1 MKLLLVTGFLGSG
14 KTTFITKLVKGLI
27 KLDTKVAIFVNEIG
41 EMGIDDQLMKQLD
54 LDVWEVMGG
63 CICCTLSPNLIATL
77 QKIDE
82 KHDVDLV
89 IVEPS
94 GAAEPGNILSA
105 LPYYKGTPLESIKT
119 ISLLDPLRISEL
131 YQVLTPLVTK
141 QVESADQMILTKA
154 DLATNDQIESAKRIG
169 LEINPAASV
178 SVFSAD
184 KPLTQEFLQEVIS

>member
-1 MKLLLVTGFLGSG
+1 MKLLLVIGFLGSG

>member
-1 MKLLLVTGFLGSG
+1 MKLLLVIGFLGSG

-141 QVESADQMILTKA
+141 QVERADQMILTKA